1 MMNDPAALGMIPFD
15 TIGLYEQPKPRF
27 IFKMPRVVPDQK
39 NKFETDDL
47 FKKLSRDSEVRF
59 TGFRDRP
66 IEERRGRFRAG
77 CCEGHTEVSFAATGI
92 NLQLMFNPNH
102 GLYHHPHHH
111 HHHHPVH
118 LGIEKECDF
127 DKEHGKVHIKS
138 HLIMN
143 GVCVRFRGWL
153 DMERLDGIGCLELD
167 EKRAAQEDAI
177 LREQLDR
184 YNQRLRDFEDK
195 QRTYQRTTQDEFEQ
209 MRRNAGSGI
218 GVGVGTGGTGMWRR

>member
-1 MMNDPAALGMIPFD
+1 MVISINPA
-15 TIGLYEQPKPRF
+15 Q
-27 IFKMPRVVPDQK
+27 
-39 NKFETDDL
+39 
-47 FKKLSRDSEVRF
+47 VRY

-77 CCEGHTEVSFAATGI
+77 CCEGHTEISFATTGI
-92 NLQLMFNPNH
+92 NVQLVFNPNH

-111 HHHHPVH
+111 HHHHPAH
-118 LGIEKECDF
+118 LGLEKECDF

-138 HLIMN
+138 HFIMN

-209 MRRNAGSGI
+209 MRRNSSGI
-218 GVGVGTGGTGMWRR
+218 GVGVGTGATGMWRR

>member
-39 NKFETDDL
+39 SKFESDDL
-47 FKKLSRDSEVRF
+47 FKKLSRDSEVNETWQVIRLPNKGLARLRQPLMIKRL
-59 TGFRDRP
+59 TM
-66 IEERRGRFRAG
+66 
-77 CCEGHTEVSFAATGI
+77 VSATI
-92 NLQLMFNPNH
+92 W
-102 GLYHHPHHH
+102 
-111 HHHHPVH
+111 
-118 LGIEKECDF
+118 
-127 DKEHGKVHIKS
+127 VHIKS
-138 HLIMN
+138 HFIMN

-153 DMERLDGIGCLELD
+153 DMERLDGIGCLEMD

-177 LREQLDR
+177 LREQLER

-209 MRRNAGSGI
+209 MRRNGSGM
-218 GVGVGTGGTGMWRR
+218 GVGVTAGSSGMWRR